1 MAMNRSANLIGNV
14 PSRKWCP
21 SRGSFSSLPRYN
33 GRCTDSNIV
42 VPSRSWVLLTDSQ
55 ARSWPDLVVGLLLF
69 YSIWETIVGLI
80 IRHFDVFFRRPQIL
94 IPNSSSLNIWIL
106 EFNCRLYCYSF
117 YIWINSF
124 LKKIFSAHI
133 RRSNIVQESGKYFS
147 AVLLITLTLSLSLD
161 YRFNPFF
168 TRLLR
173 FIFVKKRK

>member
-80 IRHFDVFFRRPQIL
+80 IRHFVVHKFLFQIL
-94 IPNSSSLNIWIL
+94 LLSTFWIL